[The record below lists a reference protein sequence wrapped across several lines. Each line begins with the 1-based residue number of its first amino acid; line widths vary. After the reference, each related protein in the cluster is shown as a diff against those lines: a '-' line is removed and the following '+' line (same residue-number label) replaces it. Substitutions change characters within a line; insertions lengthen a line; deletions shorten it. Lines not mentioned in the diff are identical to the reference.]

1 MQTPAVRT
9 CSGRTGV
16 PEEERHLGPG
26 RRRVREQCGRRLRL
40 RAGRGLGGCREGV
53 GSGSSFEV
61 PRCPVCPARWDF
73 CRVRPG
79 RRQLRGLFGKTLS
92 PWGGASGLSAP
103 DGTLVWISSALAGRS
118 HDLTAACSRR
128 VIATCI
134 RLGIRVLAGKG
145 CQGAGGPVALAGQDP
160 DTGQGPHR
168 PAVIRQPG
176 VLPPPTAPRESHRPD
191 QDLAHPPQSPDQPQQ
206 THVNH
211 QGRPHPEDSPLKNAQ
226 KCWSCQAGRQTGDG
240 GVVAEIARG
249 CAESVR
255 LEGLGA
261 GRWFGSAVVV
271 GRRSRTE
278 AWRRPGQAGVGT
290 GCTVGRSA
298 DSGRAAVRVVGVVLS
313 RVAAVGEAEVGPAL
327 RGAAGGWSDGSEI
340 GRWIVHE
347 WPRSNRAMNAG
358 ARIAF
363 LDESGVF
370 LLHRIGRTCS
380 PRGRTSLVR
389 HYVRPCPMW

>member
-1 MQTPAVRT
+1 MGLLPGATGSAAAARTIRENFVAVGWSFRSLCTGRDAGVDLVCSCRPLARPDRGLQPA
-9 CSGRTGV
+9 GH
-16 PEEERHLGPG
+16 RHLHPPGYPGP
-26 RRRVREQCGRRLRL
+26 
-40 RAGRGLGGCREGV
+40 
-53 GSGSSFEV
+53 
-61 PRCPVCPARWDF
+61 
-73 CRVRPG
+73 
-79 RRQLRGLFGKTLS
+79 
-92 PWGGASGLSAP
+92 
-103 DGTLVWISSALAGRS
+103 
-118 HDLTAACSRR
+118 
-128 VIATCI
+128 
-134 RLGIRVLAGKG
+134 
-145 CQGAGGPVALAGQDP
+145 
-160 DTGQGPHR
+160 GPHR